1 MSLTVT
7 QAPDRT
13 PVRPVRV
20 VSMEERRAGL
30 ANVAAQLEEA
40 WERGYAECARRYNL
54 PQAAGR
60 PRHLSAVPAGS
71 AS

>member
-13 PVRPVRV
+13 PARPVRV
-20 VSMEERRAGL
+20 ASMEERRAGL
-30 ANVAAQLEEA
+30 VNIAAQLEEA
-40 WERGYAECARRYNL
+40 RERGYNECARRYGH
-54 PQAAGR
+54 PQVVSR
-60 PRHLSAVPAGS
+60 TRHLSAVPAGG